1 MTAACAACVAA
12 VFHSRLAM
20 FKVRAPPAVTHL
32 SHPPYHHT
40 AAPCE
45 TVGVASMHHLRRLR
59 AGPAHQSCGAIL
71 AERHRAISSRI
82 DVNLGNGLQINPAA
96 ETEKI
101 AAALRHQLGESLS
114 RRGLVVGMSGGI
126 DSSVCAALAVR
137 AVGAAHV
144 FGLLMPEQDSDRASQ
159 GIAARWA
166 DALGM
171 QYIVEDITPMLSAVG
186 CYRRRNA
193 AIRRV
198 VPEFQDDWRF
208 KVVLPGGRLDSD
220 RLNVST
226 LAVEVPQHGRPEVRH
241 VRLPP
246 AEYREIVA
254 ATNFKQRVRTM
265 LEYYHADR
273 LHYAVVGTPNR
284 LEYDQGFFVKGGD
297 GLADVKPIA
306 HLYKTQVYRL
316 AEYLGVPAAIR
327 SRVPTTDTYSLPQ
340 TQEEFYFSLPARTLD
355 LVLLARDAGGDAA
368 DVAAQ
373 LGYRPEQIERAFCD
387 IDSKR
392 AAAVYLHHE
401 PLLVEAMRRHP
412 RGGA

>member
-1 MTAACAACVAA
+1 M
-12 VFHSRLAM
+12 SLANDL
-20 FKVRAPPAVTHL
+20 HL
-32 SHPPYHHT
+32 
-40 AAPCE
+40 
-45 TVGVASMHHLRRLR
+45 
-59 AGPAHQSCGAIL
+59 
-71 AERHRAISSRI
+71 
-82 DVNLGNGLQINPAA
+82 NPAE
-96 ETEKI
+96 ETERI
-101 AAALRHQLGESLS
+101 AATLRQQLGESLN

-144 FGLLMPEQDSDRASQ
+144 FGLLMPEQDSDRSSLEL
-159 GIAARWA
+159 AARWA
-166 DALGM
+166 DALGIS
-171 QYIVEDITPMLSAVG
+171 YAVEEITEILVAVG

-198 VPEFQDDWRF
+198 VPDFQDNWRF

-220 RLNVST
+220 RLNVSY
-226 LAVEVPQHGRPEVRH
+226 LAIEVPSSGEVRQ

-306 HLYKTQVYRL
+306 HLYKTQVYEL
-316 AEYLGVPAAIR
+316 AEFLGVPAEIR
-327 SRVPTTDTYSLPQ
+327 SRAPTTDTYSLPQ
-340 TQEEFYFSLPARTLD
+340 TQEEFYFSLPTATLD
-355 LVLLARDAGGDAA
+355 LVLYAHNLGLNPAA
-368 DVAAQ
+368 VAAE
-373 LGYRPEQIERAFCD
+373 LGRTPDQAARALRD
-387 IDSKR
+387 VDQKR
-392 AAAVYLHHE
+392 AATKYLHLP
-401 PLLVEAMRRHP
+401 PLLVEPVLEREP
-412 RGGA
+412 V

>member
-1 MTAACAACVAA
+1 V
-12 VFHSRLAM
+12 SLANDL
-20 FKVRAPPAVTHL
+20 HL
-32 SHPPYHHT
+32 
-40 AAPCE
+40 
-45 TVGVASMHHLRRLR
+45 
-59 AGPAHQSCGAIL
+59 
-71 AERHRAISSRI
+71 
-82 DVNLGNGLQINPAA
+82 NPAE
-96 ETEKI
+96 ETERI
-101 AAALRHQLGESLS
+101 AATLRQQLGESLN

-144 FGLLMPEQDSDRASQ
+144 FGLLMPEQDSDRSSLEL
-159 GIAARWA
+159 AARWA
-166 DALGM
+166 DALGIS
-171 QYIVEDITPMLSAVG
+171 YAVEEITEILVAVG

-198 VPEFQDDWRF
+198 VPDFQDNWRF

-220 RLNVST
+220 RLNVSY
-226 LAVEVPQHGRPEVRH
+226 LAIEVPSSGEVRQ

-306 HLYKTQVYRL
+306 HLYKTQVYEL
-316 AEYLGVPAAIR
+316 AEFLGVPAEIR
-327 SRVPTTDTYSLPQ
+327 SRAPTTDTYSLPQ
-340 TQEEFYFSLPARTLD
+340 TQEEFYFSLPTATLD
-355 LVLLARDAGGDAA
+355 LVLYAHNLGLNPAA
-368 DVAAQ
+368 VAAE
-373 LGYRPEQIERAFCD
+373 LGRTPDQAARALRD
-387 IDSKR
+387 VDQKR
-392 AAAVYLHHE
+392 AATKYLHLP
-401 PLLVEAMRRHP
+401 PLLVEPVLEREP
-412 RGGA
+412 V